1 MGGIK
6 FCEQCGSPL
15 PPGSKFCENCG
26 AQVAPD
32 AQTERTERGRRQSDS
47 RLRSIAETGRRRTAR
62 TPREEEGSR
71 RRPDGVPRESGE
83 ERRRSEETL
92 REGEGSRR
100 RNGETRKSET
110 VRSVG
115 EIAWDGETGRHGG
128 RVSQGREHSLSG
140 NMPGS
145 RLGSRAAGALQQQ
158 TDSRRRYG
166 MYENAGEQRAR
177 RREETD
183 ENWQQSWPREMRE
196 EERVGM
202 TPVQYVLIGLT
213 AVLLIALIAFGIYW
227 VTRGSSRRDEDS
239 RMQGQTELT
248 EEGLQ
253 TEEDQTE
260 DTVTILDQSESQ
272 SSVQT
277 ERQTESEAADI
288 VLNYQE
294 FTVTLPGSWQG
305 KYGITQGADYFTF
318 YHQGSKAK
326 GYSGTLFTIT
336 RYTDTS
342 YQTLPDFQ
350 VLGTGNG
357 AAFVFQLPTDVQ
369 YAPDEATAQ
378 EYQTMAADLNTIKG
392 NIRMLVSG
400 EGPKETEP
408 VEIIQ
413 QTDAAAQ
420 TQQSGSGYISESSQR
435 AITASDVSGMSYND
449 LQMAINEIYARHGRK
464 FSDPNIQSYFESQP
478 WYQGTIEADAF
489 DTSVFS
495 STENQNIQ
503 YLLDRMAELQ

>member
-1 MGGIK
+1 MGEIK

-32 AQTERTERGRRQSDS
+32 AQTERTERGRSQSGS
-47 RLRSIAETGRRRTAR
+47 RLRSIAETGRRRTDR
-62 TPREEEGSR
+62 TPREDEGSR
-71 RRPDGVPRESGE
+71 RRSDSVLRESGE

-115 EIAWDGETGRHGG
+115 ESTWDGETGRRIG
-128 RVSQGREHSLSG
+128 RVSQGSERSLSG

-145 RLGSRAAGALQQQ
+145 RSGSRDSGASQHP
-158 TDSRRRYG
+158 DSRRRYG

-177 RREETD
+177 RREEAD

-202 TPVQYVLIGLT
+202 TPVQYILIGLT

-305 KYGITQGADYFTF
+305 KYGITQGADYYTF